1 MIFKYTLCYQLNILY
16 CKFYT
21 HKLYYQL
28 TTMINTPCLHIS
40 ANANPMPNSLQFL
53 NDNTIAYLAR
63 NQVML
68 YDIPTSKV
76 TQNLNIRS

>member
-1 MIFKYTLCYQLNILY
+1 M
-16 CKFYT
+16 
-21 HKLYYQL
+21 L
-28 TTMINTPCLHIS
+28 TTPCLHIS